1 MRVKNKKF
9 STIWIDNREVKIIDQ
24 TKLPF
29 EFKVQ
34 KLKSLNDFC
43 TAISDM
49 KVRGAPLIG
58 VTAAL
63 GFAKSIEQNSST
75 LNIKKCYQKLL
86 KTRPTAVNLKWALD
100 TIKKKLLKTIP
111 SKRASLA
118 IKLANLIRD
127 DDIENC
133 KQIGINGL
141 KIIEQIYK
149 KKKKPVN
156 ILTHCNA
163 GWLATVDYGTALS
176 PIFCANQAQIPLHVW
191 VDETRPRN
199 QGALL
204 TSWELKNEKIPHTV
218 IVDNAGGHL
227 MQNGKVDLCLVGSDR
242 TAMNGD
248 VCNKIGTYLKAIS
261 AYENSIPFYVALPT
275 STIDRNL
282 KNGSDIPIEI
292 RDGKELSDLI
302 FEKSKKLSTGRI
314 YKNKTKTFNPAFD
327 VTPSKFITALITEN
341 GICKADFSS
350 IQRNL
355 KV

>member
-43 TAISDM
+43 KAISDM

-75 LNIKKCYQKLL
+75 LNIKKCYKKLL
-86 KTRPTAVNLKWALD
+86 NTRPTAVNLRWALD

-118 IKLANLIRD
+118 FKLANLIRD

-176 PIFCANQAQIPLHVW
+176 PIFFANQAQIPLHVW

-350 IQRNL
+350 ILRNL
-355 KV
+355 KI